1 MSSLEIACARFV
13 LFCEIQ
19 DEEAGAVN
27 GPARDSRGRARQ
39 ISEQNRA

>member
-1 MSSLEIACARFV
+1 MACARFV

-27 GPARDSRGRARQ
+27 GPAVRLARRARQ